1 MHRLQQLRY
10 AQFGRDYG
18 WSLSVC
24 VPHTEPCILPLRNR
38 NCTTQKKASKAENE
52 KQALAV
58 RAAKALR
65 EVEGQ
70 VQVLTA
76 AVVAARRAGHS
87 IPQLNL

>member
-1 MHRLQQLRY
+1 MPTLVVVVVG
-10 AQFGRDYG
+10 A
-18 WSLSVC
+18 SLYVSLTQNHAFFPC
-24 VPHTEPCILPLRNR
+24 ETEIALK
-38 NCTTQKKASKAENE
+38 QKKASKAENE